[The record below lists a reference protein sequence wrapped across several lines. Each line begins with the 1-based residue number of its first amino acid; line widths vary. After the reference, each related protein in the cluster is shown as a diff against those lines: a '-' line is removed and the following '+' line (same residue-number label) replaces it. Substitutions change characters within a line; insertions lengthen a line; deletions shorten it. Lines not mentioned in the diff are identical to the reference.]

1 LTIDRRGE
9 WPSLLDIGAG
19 RIVRHKR
26 RSSMKQSVG
35 WKRILAL
42 GAAVTL
48 AIGACSPAASTAPGS
63 PAASAPAGSAAG
75 GSSSAPSAVANA
87 CGDAPVTL
95 NVWGGYPELDPVYKK
110 AGEAY
115 TALHP
120 NVSFTVFSTDLRGFE
135 QKLTTAL
142 PSNTAGDVVIRTSNF
157 LARFIDQGLLAP
169 VPDDLQA
176 FIKEPGHFS
185 NEAITDASYKDKIVG
200 MPLFSSGTALYYN
213 KDMFAEAGL
222 SGPPTTMDQI
232 WEYAKKLAKV
242 DGSGNV
248 TRSGITLRLSGQGSG
263 VAEKFWILLLQY
275 GHGLIK
281 ETSPGKWA
289 ADYNGPEGAKLLQIY
304 VDALRDKIDS
314 QNIDHDAKAFET
326 KVTAMFAREPWV
338 VADIATNAPDLVG
351 KYGSVSLPV
360 ADLGANEAMFVP
372 TSAPNAACSWDFIKF
387 LTDPEQQL
395 SIPTISGWL
404 PVRKDM
410 DLTAFLAA
418 NPGYEGFFTKP
429 SGMTTSL
436 TPPLAEFDELETKLA
451 THLVDAYA
459 DYANLAGKP
468 DKIQA
473 LLNTWADETNQILAK
488 GGHGS

>member
-1 LTIDRRGE
+1 
-9 WPSLLDIGAG
+9 
-19 RIVRHKR
+19 
-26 RSSMKQSVG
+26 MKQSLG
-35 WKRILAL
+35 WRKGLTLTMAFGLAF
-42 GAAVTL
+42 A
-48 AIGACSPAASTAPGS
+48 ACSPAATTSPSAAGS
-63 PAASAPAGSAAG
+63 PAASASGAATASA
-75 GSSSAPSAVANA
+75 SASAVANA
-87 CGDAPVTL
+87 CGDAAVTL
-95 NVWGGYPELDPVYKK
+95 NVWGGYPELDAVYKK

-142 PSNTAGDVVIRTSNF
+142 PSNTAGDVIIRTANF
-157 LARFIDQGLLAP
+157 LSRFIDQSLLAP
-169 VPDDLQA
+169 IPADLLATVTPDHYTDTV
-176 FIKEPGHFS
+176 IKDS
-185 NEAITDASYKDKIVG
+185 TYNNKIVG
-200 MPLFSSGTALYYN
+200 VPVFSSGTALYYN
-213 KDMFAEAGL
+213 TDMLTEAGL

-232 WEYAKKLAKV
+232 WEYAKKLAKT
-242 DGSGNV
+242 DASGNV
-248 TRSGITLRLSGQGSG
+248 TRSGISLRLSGQGSG

-289 ADYNGPEGAKLLQIY
+289 ADYNGPDGAKLLQIY
-304 VDALRDKIDS
+304 VDSLRDKVDS

-351 KYGSVSLPV
+351 HYGSISLPV
-360 ADLGANEAMFVP
+360 ADLGSSEAMFVP

-387 LTDPEQQL
+387 MTEQDQQL
-395 SIPTISGWL
+395 SIPPIAGWL
-404 PVRKDM
+404 PGRKDL

-418 NPGYEGFFTKP
+418 NPGYEGFLKKP
-429 SGMTTSL
+429 ATMSVTV
-436 TPPLAEFDELETKLA
+436 TPPLPEFDELETKLA

-459 DYANLAGKP
+459 DFANLAGKP

-473 LLNTWADETNQILAK
+473 LLNTWAAETNQILAK

>member
-1 LTIDRRGE
+1 
-9 WPSLLDIGAG
+9 
-19 RIVRHKR
+19 
-26 RSSMKQSVG
+26 MKQSVG

-48 AIGACSPAASTAPGS
+48 AIGACSPAASSAPGS

-75 GSSSAPSAVANA
+75 GSSAPSPVANA

-142 PSNTAGDVVIRTSNF
+142 PSNTAGDVVVRTSNF

-176 FIKEPGHFS
+176 FIKETGHFS
-185 NEAITDASYKDKIVG
+185 TEAITDASYKDKIVG

-248 TRSGITLRLSGQGSG
+248 TRSGISLRLSGQGSG

-338 VADIATNAPDLVG
+338 VAEIATSAPDLVG
-351 KYGSVSLPV
+351 HYGSISLPV

-387 LTDPEQQL
+387 MTDPEQQL

-418 NPGYEGFFTKP
+418 NPGYEGYFTKP

>member
-1 LTIDRRGE
+1 
-9 WPSLLDIGAG
+9 
-19 RIVRHKR
+19 
-26 RSSMKQSVG
+26 MKQSLG
-35 WKRILAL
+35 LRKGLTLTMAFGLAF
-42 GAAVTL
+42 A
-48 AIGACSPAASTAPGS
+48 ACSPAATTPSAASS
-63 PAASAPAGSAAG
+63 PAASAGGSAAA
-75 GSSSAPSAVANA
+75 SASAPAVNA
-87 CGDAPVTL
+87 CGDAAITL
-95 NVWGGYPELDPVYKK
+95 NIWGGYPELDPVYKK

-142 PSNTAGDVVIRTSNF
+142 PSNTAGDVIVRTSNF

-185 NEAITDASYKDKIVG
+185 TEAITDSSYKDKIVG

-213 KDMFAEAGL
+213 KDMFTEAGL
-222 SGPPTTMDQI
+222 TGPPTSMDQI
-232 WEYAKKLAKV
+232 WEYAKKLAKT
-242 DGSGNV
+242 DASGNV
-248 TRSGITLRLSGQGSG
+248 TRSGISLRLSGQGSG

-314 QNIDHDAKAFET
+314 PNIDHDAKAFET

-372 TSAPNAACSWDFIKF
+372 TAAPNAACSWDFIKF

-429 SGMTTSL
+429 ASMTTTL

-459 DYANLAGKP
+459 DYANLAGQP
-468 DKIQA
+468 AKIQA
-473 LLNTWADETNQILAK
+473 LLDTWAAETNEILAK
-488 GGHGS
+488 GGHGP

>member
-1 LTIDRRGE
+1 
-9 WPSLLDIGAG
+9 
-19 RIVRHKR
+19 
-26 RSSMKQSVG
+26 MKQSTG

-42 GAAVTL
+42 SAALSL
-48 AIGACSPAASTAPGS
+48 AIGACGPSATTAPGS
-63 PAASAPAGSAAG
+63 PAASTPTGSAAG
-75 GSSSAPSAVANA
+75 GSTAPSAVANA
-87 CGDAPVTL
+87 CGDAAVTL
-95 NVWGGYPELDPVYKK
+95 NIWGGYPELDAVYKK

-120 NVSFTVFSTDLRGFE
+120 NVAFTIFSTDLRGFE

-142 PSNTAGDVVIRTSNF
+142 PSNTAGDVVVRTSNF

-176 FIKEPGHFS
+176 FIKEAGHFS
-185 NEAITDASYKDKIVG
+185 TEAITDASYKDKIVG
-200 MPLFSSGTALYYN
+200 TPLFSSGTALYYN
-213 KDMFAEAGL
+213 KDMFTEAGL

-248 TRSGITLRLSGQGSG
+248 TRSGISLRLSGQGSG

-314 QNIDHDAKAFET
+314 HNIDHDAKAFET

-372 TSAPNAACSWDFIKF
+372 AAAPNAACSWDFIKF
-387 LTDPEQQL
+387 MTDPEQQL

-429 SGMTTSL
+429 AGMTTSL

-459 DYANLAGKP
+459 DYANLAGQP

-473 LLNTWADETNQILAK
+473 LLNTWAAETNQILAA
-488 GGHGS
+488 GGHGG

>member
-1 LTIDRRGE
+1 MN
-9 WPSLLDIGAG
+9 
-19 RIVRHKR
+19 
-26 RSSMKQSVG
+26 RSHPWLRPLAMISV
-35 WKRILAL
+35 
-42 GAAVTL
+42 L
-48 AIGACSPAASTAPGS
+48 AIVVGACGGGAVSPAPTTAPT
-63 PAASAPAGSAAG
+63 AAG
-75 GSSSAPSAVANA
+75 GSSAPAPSSSAAVANP
-87 CGDAPVTL
+87 CGDAAVTL

-115 TALHP
+115 KALHP
-120 NVSFTVFSTDLRGFE
+120 NVDFTVFSTDLRGFE

-142 PSNTAGDVVIRTSNF
+142 PSNTAGDVVVRTSNF

-169 VPDDLQA
+169 VPADLLA
-176 FIKEPGHFS
+176 SVSTDRYSDTVIKDS
-185 NEAITDASYKDKIVG
+185 SYKDKVVG
-200 MPLFSSGTALYYN
+200 VPLFSSGTALYYN
-213 KDMFAEAGL
+213 KDMLTEAGL
-222 SGPPTTMDQI
+222 SGPPTTMVQI

-242 DGSGNV
+242 DASGNV
-248 TRSGITLRLSGQGSG
+248 TRSGISLRLSGQGSG
-263 VAEKFWILLLQY
+263 VAEKFWILLLQS
-275 GHGLIK
+275 GHELVK

-304 VDALRDKIDS
+304 VDSLRDKVDS

-351 KYGSVSLPV
+351 HYGSISLPTG
-360 ADLGANEAMFVP
+360 DLGGTETMFVP

-387 LTDPEQQL
+387 MTEQEQQL
-395 SIPTISGWL
+395 TIPTIAGWL
-404 PVRKDM
+404 PSRKDL

-418 NPGYEGFFTKP
+418 NPGYEGFLKKP
-429 SGMTTSL
+429 DGMKISL

-459 DYANLAGKP
+459 DYANLAGQP

-473 LLNTWADETNQILAK
+473 LLNTWAEETNQILAK
-488 GGHGS
+488 NGHGS

>member
-1 LTIDRRGE
+1 MN
-9 WPSLLDIGAG
+9 
-19 RIVRHKR
+19 
-26 RSSMKQSVG
+26 RSHPWLRPLAMISV
-35 WKRILAL
+35 
-42 GAAVTL
+42 L
-48 AIGACSPAASTAPGS
+48 AIVVGACGGGAVSPAPTTAPT
-63 PAASAPAGSAAG
+63 AAG
-75 GSSSAPSAVANA
+75 GSSAPAPSSSAAMANP
-87 CGDAPVTL
+87 CGDAAVTL

-115 TALHP
+115 KALHP
-120 NVSFTVFSTDLRGFE
+120 NVDFTVFSTDLRGFE

-142 PSNTAGDVVIRTSNF
+142 PSNTAGDVVVRTSNF

-169 VPDDLQA
+169 VPADLLA
-176 FIKEPGHFS
+176 AVGPDRYSETVIK
-185 NEAITDASYKDKIVG
+185 DASYKDKVVG
-200 MPLFSSGTALYYN
+200 VPLFSSGTALYYN
-213 KDMFAEAGL
+213 TDMLAEAGL

-242 DGSGNV
+242 DASGNV
-248 TRSGITLRLSGQGSG
+248 TRSGISLRLSGQGSG

-275 GHGLIK
+275 GHELVK

-304 VDALRDKIDS
+304 VDSLRDKVDS

-351 KYGSVSLPV
+351 HYGSVSLPT
-360 ADLGANEAMFVP
+360 ADLGATETMYVP
-372 TSAPNAACSWDFIKF
+372 TSAPNAACSWDFIRF
-387 LTDPEQQL
+387 MTEQEQQL
-395 SIPTISGWL
+395 SIPTIAGWL
-404 PVRKDM
+404 PSRKDL

-418 NPGYEGFFTKP
+418 NPGYEGYFKKP
-429 SGMTTSL
+429 DGMKISL

-473 LLNTWADETNQILAK
+473 LLNTWAEETNQILAK
-488 GGHGS
+488 NGHGS

>member
-1 LTIDRRGE
+1 MTSAPQEED
-9 WPSLLDIGAG
+9 
-19 RIVRHKR
+19 
-26 RSSMKQSVG
+26 SMKQSGG

-42 GAAVTL
+42 GAALGL
-48 AIGACSPAASTAPGS
+48 AIGACGPGATSSTSSPAASTGGG
-63 PAASAPAGSAAG
+63 ASA
-75 GSSSAPSAVANA
+75 APSASAVAANA

-95 NVWGGYPELDPVYKK
+95 NIWGGYPELDAVYKK
-110 AGEAY
+110 AGDAY
-115 TALHP
+115 KALHS
-120 NVSFTVFSTDLRGFE
+120 NVDFTVFSTDLRGFE

-142 PSNTAGDVVIRTSNF
+142 PSNTAGDVVVRTANF
-157 LARFIDQGLLAP
+157 LSRFIDQGQLAP
-169 VPDDLQA
+169 VPDDL
-176 FIKEPGHFS
+176 
-185 NEAITDASYKDKIVG
+185 ITFVKSGAYSDTVISDSTYKDKIVG
-200 MPLFSSGTALYYN
+200 VPLFSSGTALYYN
-213 KDMFAEAGL
+213 KDYLSEAGL
-222 SGPPTTMDQI
+222 SSPPTTMDQI

-248 TRSGITLRLSGQGSG
+248 TRSGISLRLSGQGSG

-275 GHGLIK
+275 GHELVK
-281 ETSPGKWA
+281 ETTPGHWA

-304 VDALRDKIDS
+304 VDSLQNKIDS

-351 KYGSVSLPV
+351 HYGSISLPTG
-360 ADLGANEAMFVP
+360 DLGGTETMYVP

-387 LTDPEQQL
+387 MTDQQQQL
-395 SIPTISGWL
+395 TIPTIAGWL
-404 PVRKDM
+404 PSRKDL

-418 NPGYEGFFTKP
+418 NPGYEGFLKKP
-429 SGMTTSL
+429 DGMKVSL
-436 TPPLAEFDELETKLA
+436 TPQLAEFDELETKLA

-473 LLNTWADETNQILAK
+473 LLNTWADETNQILTK
-488 GGHGS
+488 NGHGS